1 LKSFFVGCEGGG
13 SDLCASRLT
22 STLRPTL
29 RRGIGDE
36 SLVLAV
42 VGGIFLNS
50 FLAATCLK
58 FALGVVSIENDE
70 HQELSCVMFY
80 C

>member
-13 SDLCASRLT
+13 SDLCATRLI
-22 STLRPTL
+22 TLRPTL

-42 VGGIFLNS
+42 VGGIFLNG
-50 FLAATCLK
+50 FLAGIFGGNVLEIRTRRS
-58 FALGVVSIENDE
+58 VD
-70 HQELSCVMFY
+70 
-80 C
+80 